1 MKTRKGVLGGRIRM
15 SKGVEAWHNMD
26 IWENEWKYNVSG
38 RIKARDKKQS
48 QERGIGKWDA
58 PQVREKHIIY

>member
-1 MKTRKGVLGGRIRM
+1 
-15 SKGVEAWHNMD
+15 MD